1 MPLDKDTILLQ
12 SADKYLNDEQLDF
25 FKALLIDKQAELITR
40 VRRRELSITE
50 VEQVS
55 DVADLGTQEEAR
67 SFTLQLLHRERED
80 AADIS
85 AALSRIESGEYGY
98 CDMTGEEIGLKR
110 LMLYP
115 TANHTVESQTRLE
128 QMGRHMRARAG

>member
-12 SADKYLNDEQLDF
+12 TADKYLNDEQLAF
-25 FKALLIDKQAELITR
+25 FKVLLQDKQAELIGR

-50 VEQVS
+50 VERVS
-55 DVADLGTQEEAR
+55 DAADLGTQEEAR
-67 SFTLQLLHRERED
+67 SFTLQLLHREQEE

-98 CDMTGEEIGLKR
+98 CDMTGEAIGLKR

-115 TANHTVESQTRLE
+115 TANHTVESKTRLE
-128 QMGRHMRARAG
+128 QMGRHVRVCVG